1 MINLEK
7 IFKNIILVHVLIF
20 CASSVWEIFL
30 ANEDMINLSNE
41 LDESAL
47 LSNTYLIIF
56 AVITLIAYLLNLFFL
71 YKFYSFSKN
80 LFCIL
85 IILFYV
91 QFLFAGIT
99 IFEPFG
105 YILDD
110 LFALSQ
116 GVILA
121 LLFFTPLKEKF

>member
-1 MINLEK
+1 MTSLEK
-7 IFKNIILVHVLIF
+7 TFKNIILLHVLLF
-20 CASSVWEIFL
+20 FTSSIWEIFL
-30 ANEDMINLSNE
+30 ANEDLINLSNE
-41 LDESAL
+41 LDESTL
-47 LSNTYLIIF
+47 LSNTYFIIF
-56 AVITLIAYLLNLFFL
+56 AVLTLIVYFLNLIFL

-105 YILDD
+105 YILND

-116 GVILA
+116 GIILA